1 MAEFSSPAAREKA
14 FEVARKAFEEQQ
26 WSAASSAFQTL
37 YQDQQTPE
45 LNRYLV
51 MSLFR
56 DQQYLAAEQIAAE
69 QDQIYLANES
79 LFNLRLAVA
88 LKNQQFIFAREFCEL
103 VGARDWREAGLEKIQ
118 QTEREAEQSL
128 AATQK
133 TIAKQFYHLGD
144 VSFAEQRQRLER
156 AKQLP
161 LATFMKGV
169 QYLLVD
175 PFLHPLIRAT
185 LLEELLRLKVDTS
198 VQLHWLDDQTYTIA
212 TKDLRPVGA
221 SQSAQAI
228 QNYLQLELGQND
240 PVLAANLQQTVT
252 LQLMMLYPFIDKVI
266 TQPVLWAQAVGGI
279 APSGVDSEKLKEIM
293 VWQQRLNRYLA
304 ELFGPLSGENTEKP
318 KNE

>member
-1 MAEFSSPAAREKA
+1 MADFSSPAAREKA
-14 FEVARKAFEEQQ
+14 FEAARKAFEEQQ

-45 LNRYLV
+45 LNCYLV
-51 MSLFR
+51 MSLFY

-69 QDQIYLANES
+69 QDQIYLTDET
-79 LFNLRLAVA
+79 LFTLRLDVA
-88 LKNQQFIFAREFCEL
+88 LQNQQFIFAREFCEL
-103 VGARDWREAGLEKIQ
+103 PDARNWREAGLEKIRQ
-118 QTEREAEQSL
+118 GEEEAEQSL

-144 VSFAEQRQRLER
+144 VSFSEQRQRLER

-161 LATFMKGV
+161 LVTFMKGV

-185 LLEELLRLKVDTS
+185 LLEELLRLKADTS
-198 VQLHWLDDQTYTIA
+198 VQLHWLDDQTYTVA
-212 TKDLRPVGA
+212 TKDLKPVGA
-221 SQSAQAI
+221 SQAARAI
-228 QNYLQLELGQND
+228 QSYLQLELGQND
-240 PVLAANLQQTVT
+240 PMLAVNLQQTVT

-266 TQPVLWAQAVGGI
+266 TQPVLWVQAVGGI
-279 APSGVDSEKLKEIM
+279 TPSEADSEKLKD
-293 VWQQRLNRYLA
+293 VLTWQQRLNRYLA